1 MSWFTYKPH
10 RSKEIPTEETSY
22 VLNYCTVKM
31 YKTNVG
37 KMFIKLIHKHFSP
50 SSTLHKIFSRN
61 TLDISYSYTDNITI
75 IIKKKKTEQKN
86 NQLITYTDQ
95 SHL

>member
-1 MSWFTYKPH
+1 MSRFTYKPH
-10 RSKEIPTEETSY
+10 RSKEMPIEEETSY

-37 KMFIKLIHKHFSP
+37 KMFIKLIHKHFPP
-50 SSTLHKIFSRN
+50 SSTLYKIFSRN
-61 TLDISYSYTDNITI
+61 TLNISYSYTNNITI
-75 IIKKKKTEQKN
+75 IKKTEQKN
-86 NQLITYTDQ
+86 KQLITYTNQ